1 MAPVFEKFDAG
12 LKRSLPEGA
21 VLLQQGIKSG
31 KLLILAEG
39 RVEVRRGETLV
50 AVIDEPGSIFGE
62 MSALLDV
69 PHTASVVAA
78 TAVTVY
84 AFDDANA
91 YLRSDPEIS
100 LTVARVLA
108 QRLNTVTTYLVDIK
122 RQYASHSNHLG
133 MVSEVLASLVYQQR
147 TAFTP
152 GSDRQPDPNM

>member
-1 MAPVFEKFDAG
+1 MATVFDKLDAG
-12 LKRSLPEGA
+12 LKRSLPEGS
-21 VLLQQGIKSG
+21 VLLQEGIKSG
-31 KLLILAEG
+31 KLLILADG

-50 AVIDEPGSIFGE
+50 AAVDEPGSVFGE

-69 PHTASVVAA
+69 PHTASVVA
-78 TAVTVY
+78 VTPVTIY

-147 TAFTP
+147 AAFTP
-152 GSDRQPDPNM
+152 GSDRQPDPDM